1 MKNLDNIEKNVKID
15 KHNPSNLIKDLESE
29 LNKSMYKLSK
39 KKYPIEKTDSLA
51 QLKDIE
57 KVKKNNKLLELIVVI
72 LNLI

>member
-39 KKYPIEKTDSLA
+39 KKYPSEKTDSLA

>member
-1 MKNLDNIEKNVKID
+1 LKNLDNIEKNVKID